1 MRELPTVLFNFLPV
15 VILAFLLGVVDASVG
30 MGYGT
35 LLTPVLLV
43 IGFDPLQVVPAVLV
57 SQLAGDFLAAFFHHE
72 FKNVDFS
79 IGSRHLK
86 VAVTLSLLSI
96 FGSILAVVIAVNL
109 SKLLLSLYIGTLFAI
124 TGLIVLANKN
134 KNYGFS
140 WTRMLC
146 LGSLAAFNKGISG
159 GGYGP
164 IVAVGQILAGVK
176 ARCAIGIISL
186 AEGVTC
192 VVAVLMYLLIGRNI
206 DWLLSILLTIG
217 VGFSAPLAAFIVRK
231 IKDRKLKSAIGI
243 STILLGL
250 STILGTL

>member
-1 MRELPTVLFNFLPV
+1 MVLFNYLPV
-15 VILAFLLGVVDASVG
+15 VILAFLLEVVDSSIG

-35 LLTPVLLV
+35 ILTPVLLI

-79 IGSRHLK
+79 IGSKHSK
-86 VAVTLSLLSI
+86 VAVMLSLSGLI
-96 FGSILAVVIAVNL
+96 GSIIAVVIAVNIPKPL
-109 SKLLLSLYIGTLFAI
+109 INLYIGTLFAV
-124 TGLIVLANKN
+124 TGLIVLATKN

-140 WTRMLC
+140 WTRVLC

-164 IVAVGQILAGVK
+164 IVTAGQILAGIK
-176 ARCAIGIISL
+176 ARSAIGIISL

-192 VVAVLMYLLIGRNI
+192 VVAVMMYVLIGRNI
-206 DWLLSILLTIG
+206 DWLLSILLSIG
-217 VGFSAPLAAFIVRK
+217 VVLSAPLAAYIVKR
-231 IKDRKLKSAIGI
+231 IESRRLKLIIGI
-243 STILLGL
+243 STLLLGL
-250 STILGTL
+250 STILRTL